1 MNSLTLSRVA
11 QRATLLALIALG
23 SVCVQTVQSQEANSA
38 IEELQKEQKA
48 LATQYANLEEVF
60 LRMSQLEGATNPTRA
75 ALLMQAAQ
83 MSKQMA
89 TQQRMSQASDLLAKG
104 QYSRAIPEQEASR
117 ENLKK
122 LLELLQSENRS
133 SRIKDERK
141 RLEDVLKD
149 IRRIENIQRATRGR
163 TEAGQDKDS
172 AAEDQKDLE
181 KQLETA
187 ENDLGDKSEQGDKGE
202 KGEKGEK
209 SGKQEKTDPS
219 DPSDPTDPSG
229 KQEKTDPTDPSDPS
243 DPSGK
248 QEKTDPSDPSD
259 PTDPSGKQEK
269 TDPSDPSGKQEKSTQ
284 GEKSNKPPSKEEQAK
299 ERVQKARERMQKA
312 EKNLRAEKRKE
323 AIEEQQQAE
332 EELQQAIAELEKILM
347 QLREEEIE
355 RTLVDLET
363 RLKRMSE
370 WETTIRQATE
380 KLEKL
385 SGEDKDR
392 QLEIQ
397 ASKLSTEQ
405 LKVAMEGQRAMLL
418 LKDEGSS
425 QAFPE
430 ALEQVIADAQ
440 LVVNRLVAS
449 DVSASTQSIQDEI
462 LGALDEMIESLQE
475 VQKKRDE
482 KKQQN
487 QRQGPSDSGGQQQE
501 DSLVGKI
508 AELRL
513 IKTLQ
518 MRVNRRTGRLADESN
533 QGEDLIGQ
541 VTDSRLQEELRE
553 LAKRQE
559 KIQSVTRDILLEA
572 AKQ

>member
-1 MNSLTLSRVA
+1 MNFLTLSRVA

-23 SVCVQTVQSQEANSA
+23 SLCVQTVHSQDASNA

-172 AAEDQKDLE
+172 AANDQKDLE

-187 ENDLGDKSEQGDKGE
+187 ENDLSDKGDKGDKSDKSDKSEQGE
-202 KGEKGEK
+202 K
-209 SGKQEKTDPS
+209 
-219 DPSDPTDPSG
+219 SG

-248 QEKTDPSDPSD
+248 QEKTDPSDPTD
-259 PTDPSGKQEK
+259 PTDPSGKQDK
-269 TDPSDPSGKQEKSTQ
+269 GQQS
-284 GEKSNKPPSKEEQAK
+284 EKSNKPPSKEEQAK

-312 EKNLRAEKRKE
+312 EKNLREQKRKE

-430 ALEQVIADAQ
+430 ALEQVIGDAQ

-487 QRQGPSDSGGQQQE
+487 QKQGPSDSGGQQQE
-501 DSLVGKI
+501 ESLVGKI

>member
-1 MNSLTLSRVA
+1 MNFLTLSRVA

-23 SVCVQTVQSQEANSA
+23 SLCVQTVHSQDASST

-60 LRMSQLEGATNPTRA
+60 LRMSQLEGSTNPTRA

-172 AAEDQKDLE
+172 AANDQKDLE

-187 ENDLGDKSEQGDKGE
+187 ENDLSDKSDKSEQ
-202 KGEKGEK
+202 GEK
-209 SGKQEKTDPS
+209 SGKQEKTDP
-219 DPSDPTDPSG
+219 T
-229 KQEKTDPTDPSDPS
+229 
-243 DPSGK
+243 
-248 QEKTDPSDPSD
+248 D

-269 TDPSDPSGKQEKSTQ
+269 TDPSDPSGKQEKGQQS
-284 GEKSNKPPSKEEQAK
+284 EKSNKPPSKEEQAK

-312 EKNLRAEKRKE
+312 EKNLREQKRKE

-430 ALEQVIADAQ
+430 ALEQVIGDAQ

-487 QRQGPSDSGGQQQE
+487 QKQGPSDSGGQQQE
-501 DSLVGKI
+501 ESLVGKI

>member
-187 ENDLGDKSEQGDKGE
+187 ENDLGEKGDKGE
-202 KGEKGEK
+202 KGEKGEKGDK

-229 KQEKTDPTDPSDPS
+229 KQEKTDPSDPTDPSGKQEKTDPSDPT

-259 PTDPSGKQEK
+259 PT
-269 TDPSDPSGKQEKSTQ
+269 DPSGKQEKSTQ

-449 DVSASTQSIQDEI
+449 DVSVSTQSIQDEI

-501 DSLVGKI
+501 ESLVGKI

>member
-23 SVCVQTVQSQEANSA
+23 SLCVQTVQSQEAKSA

-187 ENDLGDKSEQGDKGE
+187 ENDLGEKSDQGDK
-202 KGEKGEK
+202 
-209 SGKQEKTDPS
+209 
-219 DPSDPTDPSG
+219 SG

-248 QEKTDPSDPSD
+248 QEK
-259 PTDPSGKQEK
+259 
-269 TDPSDPSGKQEKSTQ
+269 STQ
-284 GEKSNKPPSKEEQAK
+284 GEKSDKPPSKEEQAK

-501 DSLVGKI
+501 ESLVGKI

>member
-1 MNSLTLSRVA
+1 MNFLTLSRVA

-23 SVCVQTVQSQEANSA
+23 SLCVQTVHSQDASST

-60 LRMSQLEGATNPTRA
+60 LRMSQLEGSTNPTRA

-172 AAEDQKDLE
+172 AANDQKDLE

-187 ENDLGDKSEQGDKGE
+187 ENDLSDKSDKSEQ
-202 KGEKGEK
+202 GEK

-219 DPSDPTDPSG
+219 DPSDPSG
-229 KQEKTDPTDPSDPS
+229 KQEKGQQS
-243 DPSGK
+243 
-248 QEKTDPSDPSD
+248 
-259 PTDPSGKQEK
+259 
-269 TDPSDPSGKQEKSTQ
+269 
-284 GEKSNKPPSKEEQAK
+284 EKSNKPPSKEEQAK

-312 EKNLRAEKRKE
+312 EKNLREQKRKE

-430 ALEQVIADAQ
+430 ALEQVIGDAQ

-487 QRQGPSDSGGQQQE
+487 QKQGPSDSGGQQQE
-501 DSLVGKI
+501 ESLVGKI

>member
-1 MNSLTLSRVA
+1 MNFLTLSRVA

-23 SVCVQTVQSQEANSA
+23 SLCVQTVHSQDASST

-172 AAEDQKDLE
+172 AANDQKDLE

-187 ENDLGDKSEQGDKGE
+187 ENDLSDKSDKSEQ
-202 KGEKGEK
+202 GEK
-209 SGKQEKTDPS
+209 SGKQEKT
-219 DPSDPTDPSG
+219 
-229 KQEKTDPTDPSDPS
+229 
-243 DPSGK
+243 
-248 QEKTDPSDPSD
+248 DPSD

-269 TDPSDPSGKQEKSTQ
+269 TDPSDPTDPSGKQEKTDPSDPTDPTDPSGKQ
-284 GEKSNKPPSKEEQAK
+284 DKGQQSEKSNKPPSKEEQAK

-312 EKNLRAEKRKE
+312 EKNLREQKRKE

-430 ALEQVIADAQ
+430 ALEQVIGDAQ

-487 QRQGPSDSGGQQQE
+487 QKQGPSDSGGQQQE
-501 DSLVGKI
+501 ESLVGKI